1 MTRSWK
7 VRPSRRVLAIL
18 FAVGFFVVAASLASL
33 TLSARGDE
41 PPTADSVGAI
51 EGDAISVQ
59 GPMHVE
65 TVNGQI
71 KTVLRS
77 GSDVH
82 VKSGQARIDL
92 VEGGTITICGPAHF
106 SVLKSGSALTI
117 ALDTG
122 TIHARIENEPALTVY
137 TPQIQARPMA
147 IGNGPQETLVGLDS
161 TGAMCIRA
169 VKGAVRVEQQLT
181 GQSLLVP
188 QSGDVALANGQLESL
203 RTAAGQCTCELQV
216 ARPPQVVSEVS
227 LLGASE
233 PNKKKAPEQKLTP
246 PPQIAAAPVE
256 KPEPIYQ
263 VFMPPLQYDAN
274 SKVQRE
280 YDPNLV
286 ILVRR
291 VRVRPTLIFQGKVE
305 GEALEAK
312 AAPPPALPGAQKSDV
327 AAKKPAEDSTWTRM
341 RTYIRKLWSPS
352 S

>member
-1 MTRSWK
+1 MLSWRS
-7 VRPSRRVLAIL
+7 RLSRRILTIL
-18 FAVGFFVVAASLASL
+18 FAGGFLFVTASLVSFAML
-33 TLSARGDE
+33 ARGDE
-41 PPTADSVGAI
+41 PPTADTIGAI

-106 SVLKSGSALTI
+106 SVLKSAGALTI
-117 ALDTG
+117 ALETG
-122 TIHARIENEPALTVY
+122 TIHSHIENELALNIY
-137 TPQIQARPMA
+137 TPQIQARPLS
-147 IGNGPQETLVGLDS
+147 IGNGPQDTLVGMDS
-161 TGAMCIRA
+161 AGAMCIRA

-203 RTAAGQCTCELQV
+203 RTAAGQCACEPQA

-227 LLGASE
+227 LLGTSE
-233 PNKKKAPEQKLTP
+233 PNKKKAPEQRLAP

-312 AAPPPALPGAQKSDV
+312 AIPPPALPSSQKSEV
-327 AAKKPAEDSTWTRM
+327 AAKKPTEDSTWTRV